1 MHITLVKKILA
12 NGEPCRKCHDI
23 EARLR
28 SSGGWERIDEVII
41 ADERDPN
48 SPGMQLASDLQVERA
63 PFFVVTE
70 DGEQRVYT
78 VYFKFV
84 KEVLDGSVSGQ
95 HAAAEILA
103 DNPSLD
109 FI

>member
-78 VYFKFV
+78 VCFKFV